1 MKLILAEKPSVARD
15 IARALGGGK
24 QKDGYI
30 EAGEYVITWALGHLL
45 EIDDSIAPKEWK
57 IENLPVFPERFSYR
71 VKGQAQ
77 AKQLKIIKGLLKKAE
92 ELYLFLDAG
101 REGELL
107 GRLILI
113 HCGWKDWD
121 KTYRPFTSEALTPEV
136 ILRELRA
143 KKPVKDFDSLYQCAL
158 ARQHSDWIVGINL
171 TRLVSIKANQGVW
184 SAGRV
189 QTPTL
194 ALVVERD
201 LEIEK
206 FRPEPYG
213 VVKAIFSKEGKK
225 YEATLVFKKEL
236 LRDKPEG
243 DFDDDEE
250 EGREEESGFRLSPE
264 QAKKIVEELSKEKTG
279 EVLKVI
285 RLKKSEPPPL
295 LHSLTSLQRE
305 ANRLYGFSASKTLS
319 VAQSLYERGYI
330 SYPRTDAQ
338 HLAESSRDLVKR
350 ILRELGALELV
361 EKVDKAGKR
370 VFDDSRL
377 TDHYAIIPQKRGEDL
392 SGDEKKIYELVKR
405 KFLGAFMDSYEYEL
419 VKVFTRLGR
428 YEFYSQGK
436 TDLRLGWKSLYQEK
450 EKETK
455 LPHLREG
462 DRVLKEELKAL
473 TKFTQPPPHYT
484 EATLLKVMEKLNL
497 GTPATRAGIIET
509 LKERD
514 YVRLKGKSL
523 ISTQKGRELVEKLK
537 QSNSVLVNAELTGR
551 WEEELES
558 IYKKR
563 LGYKGYQDFVERVKK
578 LTLEEIEKLKAKSFE
593 KRQESAGKCP
603 VCKKGEILDFPKLYR
618 CSECGAFLWKEFMGR
633 RIKQRE
639 ALNLFAGKEI
649 KLTGLKSK
657 AGRRFSAVVRLEEG
671 KVKIVGFS

>member
-15 IARALGGGK
+15 IAKALGGGK
-24 QKDGYI
+24 PKDGYI
-30 EAGEYVITWALGHLL
+30 EAGEYVITWAMGHLL
-45 EIDDSIAPKEWK
+45 EIDDSIAPQKWE
-57 IENLPVFPERFSYR
+57 IASLPIFPERFSYR

-77 AKQLKIIKGLLKKAE
+77 AKQLKVIRELLKKSQMVVIGT
-92 ELYLFLDAG
+92 DMG
-101 REGELL
+101 REGEAIA
-107 GRLILI
+107 RLILI

-121 KTYRPFTSEALTPEV
+121 RTYRLWTSEALTPEV
-136 ILRELRA
+136 VRREL
-143 KKPVKDFDSLYQCAL
+143 KNLKPAKDFDSLYQCAI

-184 SAGRV
+184 SVGRV

-194 ALVVERD
+194 ALVVKRD
-201 LEIEK
+201 LEIENFK
-206 FRPEPYG
+206 PEPYG
-213 VVKAIFSKEGKK
+213 VVKAIFSKEGQK

-236 LRDKPEG
+236 LRDKP
-243 DFDDDEE
+243 DTAMDDDEE
-250 EGREEESGFRLSPE
+250 AKQGEDTAFRLSPE
-264 QAKKIVEELSKEKTG
+264 QAKKIVEELSREKTG

-285 RLKKSEPPPL
+285 KLKKSEPPPL

-319 VAQSLYERGYI
+319 IAQSLYERGYI

-338 HLAESSRDLVKR
+338 HLAESSRDLVRK
-350 ILRELGALELV
+350 ILKELGYQELA

-370 VFDDSRL
+370 VFDDSKL
-377 TDHYAIIPQKRGEDL
+377 TDHYAIIPQKRGDDL
-392 SGDEKKIYELVKR
+392 AGDEKKIYELVKR
-405 KFLGAFMDSYEYEL
+405 KFIGAFMDSYEYEL

-436 TDLRLGWKSLYQEK
+436 TDLKLGWKSLYQEK

-462 DRVLKEELKAL
+462 DRVLKEDLKAL

-484 EATLLKVMEKLNL
+484 EATLLKVMEKLGL
-497 GTPATRAGIIET
+497 GTPATRASIIET

-523 ISTQKGRELVEKLK
+523 ISTQKGKELVEKLR
-537 QSNSVLVNAELTGR
+537 QSGSALVDAELTGK

-558 IYKKR
+558 IYKKK
-563 LGYKGYQDFVERVKK
+563 LGYRGYQDFVEKVKK
-578 LTLEEIEKLKAKSFE
+578 LTLEEIEKLKGKSFE
-593 KRQESAGKCP
+593 RKTESVGSCP
-603 VCKKGEILDFPKLYR
+603 VCKKGQIQDFPKLFK
-618 CSECGAFLWKEFMGR
+618 CSECGVLVWKEFMGKKISSKDA
-633 RIKQRE
+633 IKLLE
-639 ALNLFAGKEI
+639 GKEVLL
-649 KLTGLKSK
+649 KGLKSK
-657 AGRRFSAVVRLEEG
+657 AGKKFDAKVRLENG
-671 KVKIVGFS
+671 RLKIVGF